1 MKPTFTRQDG
11 ACPVTLATDRPGPVL
26 HLWRDGHE
34 LASMPLA
41 PSAALRL
48 ASDLLR
54 AVTLNHD
61 DERKTP

>member
-1 MKPTFTRQDG
+1 MKPAFPRHDG
-11 ACPVTLATDRPGPVL
+11 ACPVTLATVRPGPVL
-26 HLWRDGHE
+26 RLWREGRE
-34 LASMPLA
+34 LAFMPRA

-61 DERKTP
+61 DERKAP